1 MATHGNIL
9 LKDEKIIDFDD
20 VAIKVIWICLKLAFI
35 ASLLFIFGYM
45 SSLSFYWLC
54 ERQIQIIRKHFFSE
68 ILHKDMEWYNSHHA
82 GALTQKMTAVF
93 DQLKDGISDKIG
105 FVVHSVTSLL
115 CGIAIAF
122 YMNWKTA
129 TVMLITAPFITLT
142 LSLSATSLKKIIK
155 KEMKC
160 YDDASNIVA
169 EIVSNIKTVIF
180 FNAQE
185 FENCRYE
192 QCLKKA
198 QESGI
203 HKSAIVAASSGFF
216 ALFMNISMGIA
227 FYVGTIL
234 VCGGEMESGKVFSIF
249 WAIML
254 GATRVGQCIPVID
267 SILAAKVA
275 AHEIFSIID
284 SESRLKSSLKSGKKL
299 EKINGNIK
307 FRNIH
312 FAYPSRPTVN
322 VLNGITF
329 DIKAGQKIALVGSS
343 GCGKSTIFQLLMK
356 FYNPSNGFITLDD
369 IPITCLNTTWLRESF
384 GVVPQEPVIFDGTIE
399 ENLRL
404 GRDIS
409 FKDIKESCR
418 IANALEFINKLPQ
431 GFQTIISEGGIK
443 LSGGQKQRLCIA
455 RVLVSNPSILLFDEA
470 TSALD
475 YESERLVQEAIDRA
489 SQTRTSITIAHRLST
504 IKHADKIIVFENGT
518 VVEQGTHENLM
529 ELNGIIEL
537 LNTSPKVSEREILK
551 YGRTEIKY
559 FIFGTFYS
567 FITGCRYPLGAILM
581 GQMYLILAMPNY
593 HKAEQDGLWIAIS
606 FLILGIASCYTCYK
620 AGYTFGKGAEKLAG
634 RMRLDLLNNIIHQ
647 DGYYFDKSSHT
658 SGILTA
664 RLATDARNVQ
674 TVLGPKLS
682 EVLQGITS
690 LITGILLAIYWSP
703 TFAANCLVI
712 VALFVG
718 AQMSVAKL
726 IKNQNHKGKRMA
738 DESTKIAYEA
748 VEKIS
753 TVQMFMLQEI
763 MQNKYCK
770 ALQQYYSRSL
780 TTGFYQSFIYGMS
793 LAFPGLNFAIAYSCG
808 IYYVKAGST
817 TPQIIFQC
825 IEALNVASIVI
836 LQSTKYLPEY
846 ILAKVSAEAI
856 LEMLDI
862 TPQINFYSNKDTSSN
877 LSGSVEFKSVNF
889 AYPTNESRMV
899 LNNLSFEV
907 PLGKTI
913 ALVGPS
919 GSGKSTL
926 VQLINR
932 FYDVNNGYIK
942 VDDFNANQINLSTL
956 RDLSAVVE
964 QEASLFNLSIKDN
977 IAYGI
982 KNLPFSKIKDA
993 AKLSNIDYFI
1003 ESLPEKYDTFIGAK
1017 GMQLSGGQR
1026 QRIAIARAI
1035 IRDPKLLI
1043 LDEATSALDTKS
1055 EKIVQEALNT
1065 ACNGRTCITI
1075 AHRLSTIQN
1084 ADTIIVIHDG
1094 TVLEIGNHQNL
1105 LSQKGLYYRMVQ
1117 KQHMD

>member
-1 MATHGNIL
+1 MDNKNKKVATSFREMLRYATTFDYFLLVLGIGGSIVTGFLNPVISFTTKDIHTIMMATHGNIL

-35 ASLLFIFGYM
+35 ASLLFLFGYM

-68 ILHKDMEWYNSHHA
+68 ILHKDMEWYNFHHA

-122 YMNWKTA
+122 YMNWKMA

-155 KEMKC
+155 KEIKC

-169 EIVSNIKTVIF
+169 EIVSSIKTVIF

-185 FENCRYE
+185 FENNRYE

-329 DIKAGQKIALVGSS
+329 DVKAGQKLAFVGHS

-356 FYNPSNGFITLDD
+356 FYNPSKGFITLDD

-404 GRDIS
+404 GRDIL

-418 IANALEFINKLPQ
+418 IANALEFINKLPHVC
-431 GFQTIISEGGIK
+431 GIK

-455 RVLVSNPSILLFDEA
+455 RALASNPSILLFDEA

-518 VVEQGTHENLM
+518 VVEEGTHEDLM
-529 ELNGIIEL
+529 KLNGVYV
-537 LNTSPKVSEREILK
+537 NMV
-551 YGRTEIKY
+551 
-559 FIFGTFYS
+559 
-567 FITGCRYPLGAILM
+567 
-581 GQMYLILAMPNY
+581 
-593 HKAEQDGLWIAIS
+593 
-606 FLILGIASCYTCYK
+606 
-620 AGYTFGKGAEKLAG
+620 
-634 RMRLDLLNNIIHQ
+634 
-647 DGYYFDKSSHT
+647 
-658 SGILTA
+658 TA
-664 RLATDARNVQ
+664 Q
-674 TVLGPKLS
+674 T
-682 EVLQGITS
+682 
-690 LITGILLAIYWSP
+690 
-703 TFAANCLVI
+703 
-712 VALFVG
+712 
-718 AQMSVAKL
+718 
-726 IKNQNHKGKRMA
+726 
-738 DESTKIAYEA
+738 
-748 VEKIS
+748 
-753 TVQMFMLQEI
+753 
-763 MQNKYCK
+763 
-770 ALQQYYSRSL
+770 
-780 TTGFYQSFIYGMS
+780 
-793 LAFPGLNFAIAYSCG
+793 
-808 IYYVKAGST
+808 
-817 TPQIIFQC
+817 
-825 IEALNVASIVI
+825 
-836 LQSTKYLPEY
+836 
-846 ILAKVSAEAI
+846 
-856 LEMLDI
+856 
-862 TPQINFYSNKDTSSN
+862 
-877 LSGSVEFKSVNF
+877 
-889 AYPTNESRMV
+889 
-899 LNNLSFEV
+899 
-907 PLGKTI
+907 
-913 ALVGPS
+913 
-919 GSGKSTL
+919 
-926 VQLINR
+926 INR
-932 FYDVNNGYIK
+932 K
-942 VDDFNANQINLSTL
+942 DDSQ
-956 RDLSAVVE
+956 VVHDYPPKQTE
-964 QEASLFNLSIKDN
+964 S
-977 IAYGI
+977 
-982 KNLPFSKIKDA
+982 SKEDSK
-993 AKLSNIDYFI
+993 
-1003 ESLPEKYDTFIGAK
+1003 
-1017 GMQLSGGQR
+1017 QLSR
-1026 QRIAIARAI
+1026 
-1035 IRDPKLLI
+1035 
-1043 LDEATSALDTKS
+1043 
-1055 EKIVQEALNT
+1055 
-1065 ACNGRTCITI
+1065 
-1075 AHRLSTIQN
+1075 
-1084 ADTIIVIHDG
+1084 
-1094 TVLEIGNHQNL
+1094 
-1105 LSQKGLYYRMVQ
+1105 
-1117 KQHMD
+1117 